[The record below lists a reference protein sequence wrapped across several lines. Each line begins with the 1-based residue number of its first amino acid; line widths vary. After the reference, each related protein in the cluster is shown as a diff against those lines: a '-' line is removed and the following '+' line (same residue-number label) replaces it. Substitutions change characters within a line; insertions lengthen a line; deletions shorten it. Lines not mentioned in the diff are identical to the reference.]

1 VWMLTRLRRRQTNP
15 RRWEAGC
22 WAPPAAVAVLPA
34 AVAAAATALV
44 SAARRAVPL
53 CSAEFPH
60 LNLTSYRSPA
70 ARPCGAKTGQN
81 PMLQA
86 FYFKLRVECV
96 PSVPNDGSSRSGD
109 DQQKEGGVD
118 AGG

>member
-1 VWMLTRLRRRQTNP
+1 MWMLTRLRRRQTNP

-81 PMLQA
+81 PMLRSISSCE
-86 FYFKLRVECV
+86 L
-96 PSVPNDGSSRSGD
+96 SVFLQSQTMEALAQVTINRR
-109 DQQKEGGVD
+109 KVV
-118 AGG
+118 